1 MSIRLSYILPI
12 YNVEQYVAQ
21 CLDSIFS
28 QDLPEDDYEVICVN
42 DCSTDG
48 SLKILKQY
56 QSVHPHMQILTFEQ
70 NRGLSAARNEGIRIA
85 RGKYIWFVDSDD
97 FIGTNVTSQLL
108 QKAEADDLEV
118 LLFNYCDFE
127 DGVGITR
134 EPHTFSNHEILAGI
148 QFVNEVF
155 GDAFVYHLGYVVRF
169 LLKRE
174 YIVQSHLSFPE
185 GQYWED
191 TVYFPKA
198 ILGAQRVASA
208 DVLGYYYRKNSSSI
222 SGGKSTTWSLK
233 KIYDYSIKVGIEM
246 WRYSEEIRDIDS
258 HWSRVLKKNSLNR
271 FKSFP
276 FKLWKRIKNCK

>member
-12 YNVEQYVAQ
+12 YNVEQYLAQ

-28 QDLPEDDYEVICVN
+28 QDLPEDEYEVICVN

-48 SLKILKQY
+48 SPKILEQY
-56 QSVHPHMQILTFEQ
+56 QSVHTNIQILTFEQ

-118 LLFNYCDFE
+118 LLFNYCDYTDE
-127 DGVGITR
+127 IGIVN
-134 EPHTFSNHEILAGI
+134 EPHTFAEHSAQSGI
-148 QFVNEVF
+148 DFVNEVF
-155 GDAFVYHLGYVVRF
+155 GDAFIYHLGYVWRF

-174 YIVQSHLSFPE
+174 YILQIGLIFPE

-198 ILGAQRVASA
+198 ILSANRVAST
-208 DVLGYYYRKNSSSI
+208 DVLGYYYRKNPISI
-222 SGGKSTTWSLK
+222 SGGKQQVWSYR
-233 KIYDYSIKVGIEM
+233 KIADYSIMTGLDMLKYAKQLEHQDKHWASVLRKVAI
-246 WRYSEEIRDIDS
+246 S
-258 HWSRVLKKNSLNR
+258 R

-276 FKLWKRIKNCK
+276 IKLWQRIKK

>member
-12 YNVEQYVAQ
+12 YNVEQYLAQ

-28 QDLPEDDYEVICVN
+28 QDLPEDEYEVICVN

-56 QSVHPHMQILTFEQ
+56 QSVHPHMQIMTFEQ

-118 LLFNYCDFE
+118 LLFNYCDYTDE
-127 DGVGITR
+127 IGIVN
-134 EPHTFSNHEILAGI
+134 EPHTFAEHSAQSGI
-148 QFVNEVF
+148 DFVNEVF
-155 GDAFVYHLGYVVRF
+155 GDAFIYHLGYVWRF

-174 YIVQSHLSFPE
+174 YILQIGLIFPE

-198 ILGAQRVASA
+198 ILSANRVAST

-222 SGGKSTTWSLK
+222 SGGKEQTWSLK

-246 WRYSEEIRDIDS
+246 WNYSKEIRDIDPL
-258 HWSRVLKKNSLNR
+258 WSRNLKKNAFER

-276 FKLWKRIKNCK
+276 IKLWKRIKK